1 MFFDGSSG
9 LWAELAQEQKDVT
22 IEYMR
27 DVHSLKQDGQLTTNQ
42 NGIDTGKHFSWKNS
56 AQELINGL

>member
-1 MFFDGSSG
+1 VFFDGSG
-9 LWAELAQEQKDVT
+9 GMWAELAQEQKDVT

-27 DVHSLKQDGQLTTNQ
+27 DVHALKQDGQLTINQ
-42 NGIDTGKHFSWKNS
+42 NGIDTGKQFNWKNS